1 MRFKLACIFFSL
13 SLSVISQ
20 SKASLPFNNTPLSE
34 AIVALEEAFN
44 IKMSFGSGLLADQSI
59 TFTEREVTLEYALSI
74 IERQTHI
81 EFEKVTDRYY
91 IIKRQIK
98 LDLSQ
103 VQNLDEVLISEY
115 LTSGISKKGDG
126 SITLLPGTLGILPG
140 LTEPDVL
147 QSLQLLPGIQSPNET
162 ASGLYVRGGTPDQ
175 NLILWDG
182 IKMYH
187 SGHFFGMISSFNPYI
202 INDVKLYTNGT
213 RAKYGSRIAS
223 VIDITSSNEIPQ
235 NIKGGFGFNMTH
247 GDIYVKAPIGKKV
260 AFMVSARRSFN
271 DVLESFTFK
280 NLSERVF
287 QNTKI
292 SNGGNVLGDNFSST
306 IDNLFYFS
314 DVTLKAIAKP
324 SPKDEIIFSNL
335 ITKNKLDYGFEF
347 QEIND
352 STRDQLNIENKGS
365 SILWNHDS
373 GNAFSYSVQAYLSNF
388 DLDYSGNDTYSDS
401 YVSDVTRQNGVDDV
415 GFLFN
420 TNWNLSKTHSLGFG
434 YQLSSQEIQYKLGF
448 VDQFGE
454 ENPQTFVFEDRS
466 GSNTHALYADYQY
479 KKVKKLIFNAGL
491 RANYISAFDKVFME
505 PRLSLQVWLSRKLK
519 GKFSVEQLHQ
529 SVSQIVEFVD
539 DDFGLE
545 NQTWVLADG
554 EAVPVLES
562 FQTTT
567 GFNFNASGWT
577 LDIDMYLKNIV
588 GLSSLTRGF
597 DNPNNFSFFAGKSK
611 VFGLDVLIKKKMNNY
626 RTWLSYSYLK
636 NQFTFSEVNDG
647 RPFPGNFDITNHLT
661 WSHSYLWKNFNFSL
675 GWNIRTGT
683 PYTEATGVVIDND
696 GFLTINYSKTN
707 GERLPDYHRL
717 DFSSTYTFN
726 LSKDQK
732 RKAKL
737 GLSLLNIYNNKSV
750 LNRTYRAVPVF
761 SNDEVTY
768 ELRTIDKVSLG
779 MTPNVVFRVEF

>member
-1 MRFKLACIFFSL
+1 MKFKLACLFFLL
-13 SLSVISQ
+13 SWSVISQ
-20 SKASLPFNNTPLSE
+20 KKVALTFNNIPLSE
-34 AIVALEEAFN
+34 VIVTLEKTFN
-44 IKMSFGSGLLADQSI
+44 IKLSFSSELLNNQTLTFNKDQA
-59 TFTEREVTLEYALSI
+59 TLEQVLNS
-74 IERQTHI
+74 IERQTSI

-91 IIKRQIK
+91 IIKQQNV

-115 LTSGISKKGDG
+115 LTSGIAKNRDG
-126 SITLLPGTLGILPG
+126 SIKLLPGSLGILPG

-162 ASGLYVRGGTPDQ
+162 ASGLYIRGGTPDQ

-202 INDVKLYTNGT
+202 INDVKLYTSGT
-213 RAKYGSRIAS
+213 RAKYGSRISS
-223 VIDITSSNEIPQ
+223 VIDITSSNTIPE
-235 NIKGGFGFNMTH
+235 NIEGGFGFNMTH
-247 GDIYVKAPIGKKV
+247 TDAHIKTPIGKKV
-260 AFMVSARRSFN
+260 AVIVSARRSFN
-271 DVLESFTFK
+271 DILESFTFK

-306 IDNLFYFS
+306 TDNLFYFS

-373 GNAFSYSVQAYLSNF
+373 SNTFSYSIQAYLSNF
-388 DLDYSGNDTYSDS
+388 DLDYSGNDTYGDS
-401 YVSDVTRQNGVDDV
+401 YVSDVTRQNGVDDI

-420 TNWNLSKTHSLGFG
+420 TNWNLNETHSLGFG

-454 ENPQTFVFEDRS
+454 EEPQTFVFEDRS

-479 KKVKKLIFNAGL
+479 NKVKKLIFNAGL

-505 PRLSLQVWLSRKLK
+505 PRLSLQVWLSGKLK

-529 SVSQIVEFVD
+529 PVSQIVEFVD

-554 EAVPVLES
+554 QAVPVLES

-567 GFNFNASGWT
+567 GLNFNASGWT

-611 VFGLDVLIKKKMNNY
+611 VLGLDVLIKKKIDNY
-626 RTWLSYSYLK
+626 RTWLSYSYIK
-636 NQFTFSEVNDG
+636 NRFTFSDVNDG
-647 RPFPGNFDITNHLT
+647 NPFPGNFDITNHLT

-683 PYTEATGVVIDND
+683 PYTEATGIDIDDD

-707 GERLPDYHRL
+707 GERLSDYHRL

-732 RKAKL
+732 WKGKL

-761 SNDEVTY
+761 NNDEVTY